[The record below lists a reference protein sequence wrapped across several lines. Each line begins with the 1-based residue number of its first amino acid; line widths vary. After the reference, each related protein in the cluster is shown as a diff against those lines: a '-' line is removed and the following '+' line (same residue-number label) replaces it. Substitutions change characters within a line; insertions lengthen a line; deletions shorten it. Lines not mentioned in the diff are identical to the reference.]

1 MWPLA
6 MEGGGAGPNSG
17 APVMDSAGKGRGKEC
32 DSPVTG
38 FWPELGRA
46 QHRRTRAARP
56 CGGSRRNGG
65 FSGLAAKARRP
76 MAWAITVGVCASA
89 SGLRGAGEVPSKELG
104 AGAAMAART
113 VACPRRNAAVPS
125 FIDAREESLRC

>member
-6 MEGGGAGPNSG
+6 MEGGGADPNSG

-46 QHRRTRAARP
+46 QRRRTRAARP

-65 FSGLAAKARRP
+65 FSGLAAKARRH

-89 SGLRGAGEVPSKELG
+89 SGLRGAGRYL
-104 AGAAMAART
+104 AR
-113 VACPRRNAAVPS
+113 S
-125 FIDAREESLRC
+125 SARERLWRPGRRHARVGTLQFPLL